1 MQMGLV
7 ERAFDLAPETSTLG
21 ELRRKLIAEGYG
33 YVDVHIHLSG
43 RHIKEQLNQRLRPTG
58 VKRRIR

>member
-1 MQMGLV
+1 MVGLV
-7 ERAFDLAPETSTLG
+7 ERAFSLAPESSTLV

-43 RHIKEQLNQRLRPTG
+43 RHIKEQLNERLRPTG
-58 VKRRIR
+58 VERRVR

>member
-1 MQMGLV
+1 MIEGLI
-7 ERAFDLAPETSTLG
+7 ERAFRLAPESSTLV

-43 RHIKEQLNQRLRPTG
+43 RHLKEQLNERLRSSG
-58 VKRRIR
+58 VKRRVR